1 MARHNLLGKVGEEL
15 AEKYLRDEG
24 YTILE
29 RDWKLGSR
37 DIDIIATSPEGTDLV
52 FVEVKTRTDDAIAL
66 PTDAVDLK
74 KMRSIGIAANAYVKE
89 RDTQE
94 ELRFDIVTI
103 VGTSREQARIEHFK
117 DAFNPLLLY

>member
-1 MARHNLLGKVGEEL
+1 MAKHNLLGKVGEDI

-52 FVEVKTRTDDAIAL
+52 FVEVKTRSDDAVAL
-66 PTDAVDLK
+66 PTDAVDLR
-74 KMRSIGIAANAYVKE
+74 KMRSIGMAANAYVKE
-89 RDTQE
+89 CDTHE

-103 VGTSREQARIEHFK
+103 VGTSKEHVRIEHFK
-117 DAFNPLLLY
+117 DAFNPLLL